1 MKVQISTDG
10 NIRGHHQMTDQF
22 MGSVEDALSRISDRV
37 TRVEVHLSDVGG
49 HGRSRGGNDMRCMME
64 ARLEGRSPIAVA
76 HKAAI
81 LDLAVEGAAE
91 KLARMIERTLG
102 KLNAQKR
109 QRTEPPESPEEHS
122 S

>member
-49 HGRSRGGNDMRCMME
+49 HGRGRGANDMRCMME
-64 ARLEGRSPIAVA
+64 ARLEGRSPIAVT

-91 KLARMIERTLG
+91 KLARMIESTLG
-102 KLNAQKR
+102 KLNAQKKR
-109 QRTEPPESPEEHS
+109 RTDPPEIAEEYS